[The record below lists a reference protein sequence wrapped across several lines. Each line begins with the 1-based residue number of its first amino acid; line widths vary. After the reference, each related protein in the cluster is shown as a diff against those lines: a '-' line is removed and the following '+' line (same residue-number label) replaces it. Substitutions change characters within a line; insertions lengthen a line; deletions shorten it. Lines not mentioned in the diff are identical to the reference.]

1 MALPSASREA
11 PATLD
16 DVNDKIEAVME
27 EVRGAEQRLGERID
41 GVEQRL
47 GERIGE
53 RIGVIE
59 AVLRKVYP
67 AEFAEIDDQSTG
79 SG

>member
-1 MALPSASREA
+1 MAMPRTSRDV

-27 EVRGAEQRLGERID
+27 EIHGAEQRLGERID

-47 GERIGE
+47 G
-53 RIGVIE
+53 VIE

-67 AEFAEIDDQSTG
+67 AEFAEVDEQSTG

>member
-1 MALPSASREA
+1 MAMPRTSREV

-27 EVRGAEQRLGERID
+27 EIRGAEQRLGERID

-47 GERIGE
+47 G
-53 RIGVIE
+53 VIE

-67 AEFAEIDDQSTG
+67 AEFAEVDGQSTG

>member
-1 MALPSASREA
+1 MALPRASREA

-27 EVRGAEQRLGERID
+27 EVRGSEQRL
-41 GVEQRL
+41 
-47 GERIGE
+47 GE

-67 AEFAEIDDQSTG
+67 AEFAEIDDQATG

>member
-1 MALPSASREA
+1 MPRTSRDV

-27 EVRGAEQRLGERID
+27 EIHGAEQRLGERID

-47 GERIGE
+47 G
-53 RIGVIE
+53 VIE

-67 AEFAEIDDQSTG
+67 AEFAEVDEQSTG

>member
-1 MALPSASREA
+1 MALPRASREA

-27 EVRGAEQRLGERID
+27 EIRGAEQRL
-41 GVEQRL
+41 
-47 GERIGE
+47 GE

>member
-47 GERIGE
+47 GERIG
-53 RIGVIE
+53 VIE

-67 AEFAEIDDQSTG
+67 AEFAEIDDQSTV

>member
-1 MALPSASREA
+1 MALPRASREA

-16 DVNDKIEAVME
+16 DVNEKIEAVME
-27 EVRGAEQRLGERID
+27 EVRGAEQRLGERIG
-41 GVEQRL
+41 GVELRL
-47 GERIGE
+47 
-53 RIGVIE
+53 GVIE

-67 AEFAEIDDQSTG
+67 AEFAEIDDQSTR

>member
-1 MALPSASREA
+1 MAMPRTSREV

-27 EVRGAEQRLGERID
+27 EIRGAEQRLGERID

-47 GERIGE
+47 GERIG
-53 RIGVIE
+53 VIE

-67 AEFAEIDDQSTG
+67 AEFAEVDEQSMG

>member
-1 MALPSASREA
+1 MALPKASREA

-27 EVRGAEQRLGERID
+27 EVRGAEQRLGERI
-41 GVEQRL
+41 
-47 GERIGE
+47 
-53 RIGVIE
+53 GVIE

-67 AEFAEIDDQSTG
+67 AEFAEIDDQATG

>member
-1 MALPSASREA
+1 MAMPRTSREV

-27 EVRGAEQRLGERID
+27 EIRGAEQRLGERID

-47 GERIGE
+47 G
-53 RIGVIE
+53 VIE

-67 AEFAEIDDQSTG
+67 AEFAEVDEQSTG